1 VKNLPKI
8 AFSIAA
14 GLLLTAAFPRT
25 GAWPL
30 AAAAL
35 APLLLAVR
43 GAGAAEAFRLGW
55 IAGMV
60 HALTLVY
67 WLVHTLGVYGGL
79 PIWVSVPVLGLLSAY
94 LALYPAAFAAAL
106 RGFRISPSLLPLAIP
121 LVWTGLEYLRA
132 HLLTGFPWALLGYAP
147 FRQLH
152 LIQISDMVGVYG
164 VSFLLVSIN
173 SALALGWMS
182 ARKLL
187 WGDRAVGK
195 RTAGAA
201 VALAL
206 ALTLGT
212 LAYGHFRLGQI
223 DALAE
228 KAPVTRAAVVQ
239 GNIEQA
245 VKWDP
250 AHQDRTVEKYVAL
263 SRAAMTE
270 EPDLVVWPETAAPFY
285 FLHNRPMTARVLEG
299 VREAGAHFIVGS
311 PYFER
316 GPEGVELFNGAF
328 LIRPDGRIAGRYDKH
343 HLVPFGEYVPLGE
356 FFPFL
361 DTLVAQVGNFR
372 SGAKGEVLHADG
384 HRLGVLICYEG
395 IFPALARAAAKNRAG
410 LLVNITNDAWYGIS
424 SAPHQHF
431 SMAVLR
437 AVETRRGLVRAA
449 NTGISGFI
457 HPSGRIDGTTGLF
470 EDAVATRALP
480 VMDKITIY
488 TRIGD
493 LFAQICVAGTLI
505 LGIIRLFQW
514 RRKAK

>member
-1 VKNLPKI
+1 VKNLPKF
-8 AFSIAA
+8 AFSI
-14 GLLLTAAFPRT
+14 GTGFLLTAAFPRT

-30 AAAAL
+30 AAIAL
-35 APLLLAVR
+35 TPLVLAIR
-43 GAGAAEAFRLGW
+43 GTGAADAFRLGW
-55 IAGMV
+55 AAGMV

-67 WLVHTLGVYGGL
+67 WLVHTLGTYGGL
-79 PIWVSVPVLGLLSAY
+79 PVWVSVPVLGLLAAY

-106 RGFRISPSLLPLAIP
+106 RGFRVPPALLPLAIP
-121 LVWTGLEYLRA
+121 MVWTGLEFVRA

-152 LIQISDMVGVYG
+152 LIQISDIVGVYG
-164 VSFLLVSIN
+164 VSFHLA
-173 SALALGWMS
+173 ALNAAAALGWM
-182 ARKLL
+182 AVRKDS
-187 WGDRAVGK
+187 WGGSLVGK
-195 RTAGAA
+195 RDAGLAA
-201 VALAL
+201 ALAI
-206 ALTLGT
+206 ALTLGSLT
-212 LAYGHFRLGQI
+212 YGHFRLDRIQ
-223 DALAE
+223 AQAE
-228 KAPVTRAAVVQ
+228 ETPTIRVAVVQ

-250 AHQDRTVEKYVAL
+250 AYQERTVEKYVAL
-263 SRAAMTE
+263 SLAAMAE
-270 EPDLVVWPETAAPFY
+270 NPELVVWPETAAPFY

-299 VREAGAHFIVGS
+299 VREAGAFFVVGS
-311 PYFER
+311 PSFER
-316 GPEGVELFNGAF
+316 AKEGVDLFNSAF
-328 LIRPDGRIAGRYDKH
+328 LIRPDGRLSGRYDKH

-372 SGAKGEVLHADG
+372 SGTKGEVLHGGG
-384 HRLGVLICYEG
+384 HDLGVLICYEG

-410 LLVNITNDAWYGIS
+410 LLVNITNDAWYGRS
-424 SAPHQHF
+424 SAPYQHF

-457 HPSGRIDGTTGLF
+457 HPSGQIDGTTGLF
-470 EDAVATRALP
+470 EDAVAARALP

-493 LFAQICVAGTLI
+493 LFAWLCAAGTLI
-505 LGIIRLFQW
+505 LGIIRFFQW
-514 RRKAK
+514 RRKAT

>member
-1 VKNLPKI
+1 MKNLTNF
-8 AFSIAA
+8 AFSIVA

-30 AAAAL
+30 AGIAL
-35 APLLLAVR
+35 VPLLLAIR
-43 GAGAAEAFRLGW
+43 GAGPAEAFRLGW
-55 IAGMV
+55 VAGMV

-67 WLVHTLGVYGGL
+67 WIVHTLGAYGGL

-106 RGFRISPSLLPLAIP
+106 RGFRTPPALLPPAIP
-121 LVWTGLEYLRA
+121 MVWTGLEYVRA

-147 FRQLH
+147 YRQLH
-152 LIQISDMVGVYG
+152 LIQISDIIGVYG

-173 SALALGWMS
+173 SALALGWMA
-182 ARKLL
+182 ARKLS
-187 WGDRAVGK
+187 WGDRAVGG
-195 RTAGAA
+195 RTAGLAGVLA
-201 VALAL
+201 ISLAL
-206 ALTLGT
+206 GT
-212 LAYGHFRLGQI
+212 ISYGHFRLNRI

-250 AHQDRTVEKYVAL
+250 AHQERTVEKYLGL
-263 SRAAMTE
+263 SLAAMADRPE
-270 EPDLVVWPETAAPFY
+270 LVVWPETAAPFY

-299 VREAGAHFIVGS
+299 VREAGAFFVVGS
-311 PYFER
+311 PSFER
-316 GPEGVELFNGAF
+316 AKEGVDLFNSAF
-328 LIRPDGRIAGRYDKH
+328 LIRPDGQLAGRYDKH

-372 SGAKGEVLHADG
+372 SGTKGEVLHAGG
-384 HRLGVLICYEG
+384 HHLGVLICYEG

-424 SAPHQHF
+424 SAPFQHF

-457 HPSGRIDGTTGLF
+457 HPTGRIDGTTGLF

-493 LFAQICVAGTLI
+493 LFAQICMAGTLI